1 MNGPKIVTG
10 KVLLTSPAGSGAVL
24 HVKIEDTSRAD
35 AAARVVAEAVMPIT
49 RPMAVGEEVPFSV
62 TISDADERA
71 HYGVRI
77 HVDTTGSGDVTEGDL
92 VSTEAQPVITY
103 GHPSTVRVA
112 ARKI

>member
-1 MNGPKIVTG
+1 MLEGSPLKGPQTVTG

-49 RPMAVGEEVPFSV
+49 RSVAVGEEIPFNL
-62 TISDADERA
+62 TIPDADERA
-71 HYGVRI
+71 HYGVQI

-92 VSTEAQPVITY
+92 VSTEAQPVIT
-103 GHPSTVRVA
+103 
-112 ARKI
+112 